1 MLQVRLAAGRLTTFN
16 FEMKSKHERRRPG
29 MRLCAWAQLATAHFV
44 RYALA
49 WLRLTLE
56 RRI

>member
-1 MLQVRLAAGRLTTFN
+1 MRLAAGRLTTFN

-49 WLRLTLE
+49 WLRLTK
-56 RRI
+56 